1 MLYVSHV
8 STIPIEGGVENERR
22 TKRRSLVTP
31 AKKVGLVARTFLM
44 TTGHV
49 SADFLQGTPSVRKGV
64 VRPDKF
70 GIDPTAV
77 DGKR

>member
-8 STIPIEGGVENERR
+8 STIPVEGGVENERR

-44 TTGHV
+44 NTGHV
-49 SADFLQGTPSVRKGV
+49 SAAFLKGTPSVRKGV
-64 VRPDKF
+64 RPDKF
-70 GIDPTAV
+70 EIDPMAV